1 MNPDLTEKR
10 PIFLIGG
17 CRKYQEFLTA
27 AAIRMRRDNAWRI
40 VTVIG
45 GGEGDAT
52 FDGTLLTLPVNDN
65 YESLPSKIYAA
76 FAWVYHYFPNSPGV
90 WKTDDDILYKDL
102 KVLQQTIQKNKDKAY
117 WGLVSQKCPAAN
129 IEMKRIQG
137 RFEDKTLRPKHQ
149 MAHYCF
155 GHGYWISHS
164 ALRHIL
170 EAKKEYTESYLEDVC
185 TGYVLNKKGI
195 KPSVITPIPYSEVLR
210 DATLLNI
217 SPIVGE

>member
-27 AAIRMRRDNAWRI
+27 AAVRMRRDDAWRL
-40 VTVIG
+40 VTVVG
-45 GGEGDAT
+45 NGSEAEAT

-65 YESLPSKIYAA
+65 YESLPLKLQTAYT
-76 FAWVYHYFPNSPGV
+76 WVYHHFPNSPGI
-90 WKTDDDILYKDL
+90 WKTDEDILYDDL
-102 KVLQQTIQKNKDKAY
+102 KVLHRTLQKNKDKAY
-117 WGLVSQKCPAAN
+117 WGLVSQKCPAADV
-129 IEMKRIQG
+129 EMKRIQG

-155 GHGYWISHS
+155 GAGYWLSRQ

-170 EAKKEYTESYLEDVC
+170 DAADEYKRSCLEDVC

-195 KPSVITPIPYSEVLR
+195 KPAV
-210 DATLLNI
+210 I
-217 SPIVGE
+217 SPIQWKEAPRNAALLALSSE